1 MSTTC
6 TIVRLR
12 LPGVDSVDDLGERLA
27 GHVETCLTCQ
37 AEAARYR
44 TLRQRLSGLS
54 KATLRA
60 PSALVPS
67 VVYRIEN
74 PNSDEVSD
82 RSVVI
87 RRAAIAVSAAAG
99 AAVAATAGTII
110 VIGLRRAHHAA

>member
-1 MSTTC
+1 MSTNC

-44 TLRQRLSGLS
+44 TLRHRLGGLS
-54 KATLRA
+54 KVTLRA

-67 VVYRIEN
+67 VAFRIEH
-74 PNSDEVSD
+74 SDEEAASD
-82 RSVVI
+82 RGVVI

-110 VIGLRRAHHAA
+110 VIGLRRGHHAA

>member
-1 MSTTC
+1 MSTNC
-6 TIVRLR
+6 AIVRLR

-27 GHVETCLTCQ
+27 EHVETCLTCQ

-44 TLRQRLSGLS
+44 TLRRRLGGLIEE
-54 KATLRA
+54 TLKA
-60 PSALVPS
+60 PSTLVPS
-67 VVYRIEN
+67 VVARIES
-74 PNSDEVSD
+74 PDVDEASG
-82 RSVVI
+82 RSAVI

>member
-1 MSTTC
+1 MSTNC

-44 TLRQRLSGLS
+44 TLRHRLGALS
-54 KATLRA
+54 KTTLTA
-60 PSALVPS
+60 PSTLVPFVAHQLES
-67 VVYRIEN
+67 
-74 PNSDEVSD
+74 PDDDETAG
-82 RSVVI
+82 RSIVI
-87 RRAAIAVSAAAG
+87 RRAAIAASAAAG

-110 VIGLRRAHHAA
+110 VIGLRRGNHAA

>member
-1 MSTTC
+1 MSTNC

-12 LPGVDSVDDLGERLA
+12 LPGVDSVDDLGDRLA
-27 GHVETCLTCQ
+27 THVGTCLTCQ

-44 TLRQRLSGLS
+44 SLRHRLGGL
-54 KATLRA
+54 AGRTMAA
-60 PSALVPS
+60 PTTLVPS
-67 VVYRIEN
+67 VVMRIDD
-74 PNSDEVSD
+74 PDLDETSD
-82 RSVVI
+82 RSAVI

>member
-1 MSTTC
+1 MSTNC

-27 GHVETCLTCQ
+27 DHVETCLTCQ

-44 TLRQRLSGLS
+44 TLRHRLGGLS
-54 KATLRA
+54 KAAIRA
-60 PSALVPS
+60 PSALLPS
-67 VVYRIEN
+67 VVYRIDHADTEE
-74 PNSDEVSD
+74 SSG
-82 RSVVI
+82 RSVAV

>member
-1 MSTTC
+1 MRTNC

-12 LPGVDSVDDLGERLA
+12 LPGVDSVDDLGERLV

-44 TLRQRLSGLS
+44 TLKRRLGGL
-54 KATLRA
+54 AEETLQA
-60 PSALVPS
+60 PSTLVPS
-67 VVYRIEN
+67 VVARIEN
-74 PNSDEVSD
+74 SGAEVKGD
-82 RSVVI
+82 RSAAI

-110 VIGLRRAHHAA
+110 VIGLRRGHHAA